1 MFLTSMK
8 GRPSFVLRSLL
19 ITVFFLGYFGDVSCD
34 RFVDKGG
41 YLLWN
46 VGRNV
51 LDRAEDRLEFSFR
64 YCNDKGLLIYQQ
76 GEGQNYFALGVT
88 EGRLYIEASIED
100 RVVEVFIGESTQ
112 DVVLKNHTHEVIMTG
127 LRGLDSDMR
136 ITINGTEYPP
146 QILTVVSVELSFSSP
161 AMSGQT
167 LVGGYKNIIDLR
179 LNTQRLKAYPIVC
192 MFYIRTGEGE
202 DLSALSLTSTDESL
216 GASDT
221 CHTCPQPSTVS
232 MTTLTSYIEMQIDK
246 TPTTNTVIN
255 FKFRTKAPNGLLLYF
270 GGPAYLAVYL
280 RSGALVLR
288 LNTKGSGV
296 DAVRQS
302 TRVAPFNDGEWQE
315 ITIRRD
321 NNVATM
327 YSLAGDVLARVEFVG
342 ESSDTAH
349 VLNAEKLFVG
359 GVADP
364 RGLPSDMRTSFR
376 GCLDDLRFS
385 VGEDA
390 PLPYE
395 FQRQNVAFRDV
406 EFSCMPNQTCESY
419 PCRLDRGEAC
429 DVGVCECAEGYR
441 TVDPVPLTCEN
452 IDDCGPDPCQNG
464 AICTDLI
471 ADYNCACTE
480 QYKGK
485 NCTVDRN
492 CYYFPCYNGGSCLEL
507 DTPTRNESGRNCT
520 CAHGFTA
527 DDCSVVDYCADNP
540 CGVGVCNNYLSGYN
554 CTCPDDPD
562 EIVKDRQNCGPL
574 AVRSPI
580 QISPAAL
587 VIVLFGVAILM
598 VVVIVFLAFRRS
610 YLKRKRDALL
620 DYPKSPV
627 YEESRENVVEYG
639 EEGYGE
645 EDQDTFDVNVIQS
658 AGDTL
663 KHRKKFPVLSP
674 EDAAQVEDFI
684 SSRLSD
690 ADVDTNAG
698 ARDQKMSFADEGRG
712 TPAASLSSLNSSST
726 EEEQSYVYL
735 QRWGPRFSR
744 LSDMF
749 NDGQSDSD

>member
-1 MFLTSMK
+1 MFSTTLK
-8 GRPSFVLRSLL
+8 GRPP
-19 ITVFFLGYFGDVSCD
+19 TVFRPLLVIVLFFAYFEAVSCQ

-46 VGRNV
+46 ADRNI
-51 LDRAEDRLEFSFR
+51 LDKAEDRLEFSFR
-64 YCNDKGLLIYQQ
+64 YCNDRGLIIYQQ
-76 GEGQNYFALGVT
+76 GDGGSYFALGVT

-100 RVVEVFIGESTQ
+100 RVVEIFIGESTQ
-112 DVVLKNHTHEVIMTG
+112 DVVLKNQTHEVIITG
-127 LRGLDSDMR
+127 LRGLDSGMR
-136 ITINGTEYPP
+136 VTINGTEYPP

-161 AMSGQT
+161 AMMGST
-167 LVGGYKNIIDLR
+167 LVGGYNNIFDLR
-179 LNTQRLKAYPIVC
+179 LNTQRLKAYPIAC
-192 MFYIRTGEGE
+192 IFYIRTGAGE
-202 DLSALSLTSTDESL
+202 DLEPVPLTSADETQGVL
-216 GASDT
+216 DT
-221 CHTCPQPSTVS
+221 CTVCPQPSTVS

-246 TPTTNTVIN
+246 QPTASTVIN
-255 FKFRTKAPNGLLLYF
+255 FRFRTKALNGLLLYF

-280 RSGALVLR
+280 RNGALVLR

-302 TRVAPFNDGEWQE
+302 TRQAPFNDGEWQE
-315 ITIRRD
+315 ITIRRE

-349 VLNAEKLFVG
+349 VLNAQSLFVG
-359 GVADP
+359 GVEDP

-376 GCLDDLRFS
+376 GCLDDLRFT
-385 VGEDA
+385 VLQDA

-395 FQRQNVAFRDV
+395 FQRQNVGFRDI
-406 EFSCMPNQTCESY
+406 EFSCVANQTCESY
-419 PCRLDRGEAC
+419 PCRQDRGEAC
-429 DVGVCECAEGYR
+429 DVGVCECAEGYG
-441 TVDPVPLTCEN
+441 TVNPDPLTCEN
-452 IDDCGPDPCQNG
+452 IDECGPEPCQNG
-464 AICTDLI
+464 ATCTDLI

-485 NCTVDRN
+485 NCTLDRN
-492 CYYFPCYNGGSCLEL
+492 CYYYPCYNGGTCLEM
-507 DTPTRNESGRNCT
+507 DTPTRNETGRNCT
-520 CAHGFTA
+520 CAHGFMA
-527 DDCSVVDYCADNP
+527 DDCSVVNYCADSP
-540 CGVGVCNNYLSGYN
+540 CGVGVCNNYASGYN
-554 CTCPDDPD
+554 CTCPDDPG

-610 YLKRKRDALL
+610 YLKRKREALL
-620 DYPKSPV
+620 DYPQSPV

-645 EDQDTFDVNVIQS
+645 EDQDTFDVTVIQS

-674 EDAAQVEDFI
+674 EDAVEVADFI
-684 SSRLSD
+684 SSRLGD

-698 ARDQKMSFADEGRG
+698 ARDAKMSFADEGRG
-712 TPAASLSSLNSSST
+712 TPATSLSSLNSSST

-749 NDGQSDSD
+749 NDGESDSD